1 MAGPITP
8 PGGGDGTSGA
18 PTASSANTPWSV
30 SQLSAKIT
38 GALER
43 GLPDKVRVVGE
54 VSGFRER
61 THWYFDLK
69 DEESVVSCAMFANAT
84 RRAVMPVT
92 GNKVVVT
99 GRIDYYTK
107 QGKVTLIVE
116 TLEPVGQGALDAAL
130 RKLVEEARALG
141 WLAPERKRTLP
152 QMPRRVAII
161 TSRSGAALQDV
172 LVTMKRRCPGVEVV
186 VVDVRVQGDDAVPE
200 IVEAIELVGRRASKL
215 GIDALLVT
223 RGGGSMED
231 LWCFNHR
238 EVARA
243 IVECPIPVVAA
254 IGHETDTTL
263 AELVADERCATPTQ
277 AAMRLAPDRD
287 ALLREVEA
295 TQRRLTMLMQRA
307 LREAAYRLDHVERFD
322 LFAQPAAL
330 VAAREES
337 IDSLAGGLDQAIRG
351 RLARERE
358 RLAHAG
364 AGVQR
369 ASPAAILAASRER
382 LDARVAR
389 LRGAIG
395 SRLARCEQRL
405 DASAREL
412 RAVGPAQVLS
422 RGYSVTLREDGAIVR
437 ATGDAP
443 AGAVLTTRLADG
455 TIRSRVEGQAHH
467 SPSQSPGINPGT
479 KPRVRLSP
487 KREDARQGGLFG

>member
-1 MAGPITP
+1 MAGPVTP
-8 PGGGDGTSGA
+8 ASGGGPGA
-18 PTASSANTPWSV
+18 GEVPAGSPTAAANSPWSV
-30 SQLSAKIT
+30 SQLAAKVT

-43 GLPDKVRVVGE
+43 GLPDKIRVVGE

-69 DEESVVSCAMFANAT
+69 DEESVVSCAMFANAAK
-84 RRAVMPVT
+84 RAIMPAT
-92 GNKVVVT
+92 GDKVVVT
-99 GRIDYYTK
+99 GRIDFYAK

-116 TLEPVGQGALDAAL
+116 KLEPVGRGALDAAL
-130 RKLVEEARALG
+130 KKLVEEARALG
-141 WLAPERKRTLP
+141 WLAPERKRGLP
-152 QMPRRVAII
+152 RMPRRVAVV

-172 LVTMKRRCPGVEVV
+172 LVTMRKRCPGVEVV

-200 IVEAIELVGRRASKL
+200 IVEAIELVGRRAAAL

-243 IVECPIPVVAA
+243 IVECEIPVVAA

-287 ALLREVEA
+287 ALLREVDA
-295 TQRRLTMLMQRA
+295 TQRRLTMLLQRTI
-307 LREAAYRLDHVERFD
+307 REAAYRLEQVERFE
-322 LFAQPAAL
+322 LFAEPAAL
-330 VAAREES
+330 VAAREEV
-337 IDSLAGGLDQAIRG
+337 LAGLAKGLDQAMRG
-351 RLARERE
+351 RLTRERE

-369 ASPAAILAASRER
+369 ASPAAIVAASQER
-382 LDARVAR
+382 LEGRVSR
-389 LRGAIG
+389 LRGAMAA
-395 SRLARCEQRL
+395 RLARCEQRL
-405 DASAREL
+405 DGASREL
-412 RAVGPAQVLS
+412 RAVGPAQVLG
-422 RGYSVTLREDGAIVR
+422 RGYSVTLREDGMIVR

-443 AGAVLTTRLADG
+443 AGTVLTTRLADG
-455 TIRSRVEGQAHH
+455 SVRSRVEGEALRG
-467 SPSQSPGINPGT
+467 GIG
-479 KPRVRLSP
+479 KPRVRLGV
-487 KREDARQGGLFG
+487 KKDDGAQGGLFG